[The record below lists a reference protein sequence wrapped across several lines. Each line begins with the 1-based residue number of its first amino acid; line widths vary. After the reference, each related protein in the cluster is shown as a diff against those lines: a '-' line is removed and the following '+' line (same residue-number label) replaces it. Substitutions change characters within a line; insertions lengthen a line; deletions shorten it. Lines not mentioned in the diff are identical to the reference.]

1 MLKFHSLRIAEL
13 HPDADDAVAI
23 ALDVPP
29 ELRSEYVGLPGQHV
43 VLRAELDGSEAR
55 RTYSLT
61 NAPGEWPLR
70 IVARV
75 HVHGQMSRHLAD
87 DLRVGDQIDVLPPN
101 GSLTPRS
108 PRAGAGGRTFVGFAS
123 GCGITPVLSIVKTTL
138 QADPANRFILFY
150 GNSNTDRAMCLEELL
165 GLKDRYIDRLAL
177 HFVMSREPQEVD
189 LYNGRIDGGRVRELA
204 RTLFKADQVAEFF
217 VCGPGDMID
226 QVSGV
231 LRNLNVPVDRIHS
244 EHFRD
249 EGVPRESAVATADGV
264 DRGVAA
270 GGGGVE
276 SLAPGLG
283 GRAAM
288 TAQAGTSD
296 GAPDIGGQSATTAL
310 GGTSDAAAASAA
322 APRGGQHGADAPG
335 PGGQP
340 ALDASVAGP
349 GGAPAVD
356 RDMAQVTVL
365 MDGRRR
371 NFAMKMNDDTVL
383 DAAARAGLELPFSC
397 RAGVCSTCR
406 TKVIS
411 GEVEMEQNYALEDW
425 ELAQGYVLACQSR
438 CKTPTLELDYD
449 EK

>member
-23 ALDVPP
+23 ALDVPQ
-29 ELRSEYVGLPGQHV
+29 ELRSEYVGLPGQHI
-43 VLRAELDGSEAR
+43 VLRTELDGSEAR
-55 RTYSLT
+55 RTYSLI
-61 NAPGEWPLR
+61 NVPGEWPLR

-75 HVHGQMSRHLAD
+75 HENGRVSRHLAD

-108 PRAGAGGRTFVGFAS
+108 LQAGTARTYVGFAS
-123 GCGITPVLSIVKTTL
+123 GCGITPVLSIVKATL

-150 GNSNTDRAMCLEELL
+150 GNSNTERVMCLEELL
-165 GLKDRYIDRLAL
+165 GLKDRFIDRLAL

-204 RTLFKADQVAEFF
+204 RRLFEADQVTEFF
-217 VCGPGDMID
+217 VCGPGDMIA

-231 LRNLNVPVDRIHS
+231 LRELNVPADRIHS

-249 EGVPRESAVATADGV
+249 EGAVREGAVVTADGIV
-264 DRGVAA
+264 SGAGVA
-270 GGGGVE
+270 GGTVE
-276 SLAPGLG
+276 SVADDRVPDLG
-283 GRAAM
+283 GQ
-288 TAQAGTSD
+288 TAT
-296 GAPDIGGQSATTAL
+296 
-310 GGTSDAAAASAA
+310 
-322 APRGGQHGADAPG
+322 
-335 PGGQP
+335 
-340 ALDASVAGP
+340 

-356 RDMAQVTVL
+356 RDLAQVTVL

-371 NFAMKMNDDTVL
+371 NFTMKLNDDTVL

-425 ELAQGYVLACQSR
+425 ELEQGYVLACQSR